1 MRTFIAIELPE
12 ATRTALYDF
21 RELLRR
27 KGMHATWVKP
37 EAMHLTLRFLGDIT
51 EEQSDALST
60 FLATHYQGMTSL
72 VLLVRSIGAFP
83 SVKKPNILWAGIET
97 LQGEL
102 EVVQQVAETGARKIG
117 LEPETKDFHPHVTLA
132 RFKKREDSRL
142 ASQYIKPYLAEGMT
156 PEFGYEF
163 KALNVVL
170 FSSTLTKS
178 GPIYKK
184 LQEFPLL

>member
-12 ATRTALYDF
+12 AARTSLHDF
-21 RELLRR
+21 SELLRR

-51 EEQSDALST
+51 EEQAGTLSSVLAESYADTDAP
-60 FLATHYQGMTSL
+60 
-72 VLLVRSIGAFP
+72 VLLIRGVGAFP
-83 SVKKPNILWAGIET
+83 SVKKPNILWAGVET
-97 LQGEL
+97 VQGNVDVLQ
-102 EVVQQVAETGARKIG
+102 QAAESGARSIG
-117 LEPETKDFHPHVTLA
+117 LAPETKKFHPHITLA
-132 RFKKREDSRL
+132 RFKKPEDSRS
-142 ASQYIKPYLAEGMT
+142 AYQHISPYMAEGMT

-163 KALNVVL
+163 RASNVVL

-184 LQEFPLL
+184 LQEFTLL